1 MKFTMPNI
9 VRMYD
14 TDTAG
19 ILYFGQQFRFAND
32 ALEAMMEEGGFS
44 FFSMFK
50 QGDYGIVVVHAE
62 ADYKASLHVG
72 DHLTIE
78 AHVTHIG
85 TTSFEI
91 SYAILNAKDNSLA
104 GTVKTVHVA
113 IDVKTRTKLPIPP
126 AIRACLVH
134 FQLT

>member
-1 MKFTMPNI
+1 MTPKPFTMANT

-32 ALEAMMEEGGFS
+32 ALESMMHHCGFS
-44 FFSMFK
+44 FYTMFK
-50 QGDYGIVVVHAE
+50 EGQFGIVVVHAE

-72 DHLTIE
+72 DQLLVHTQ
-78 AHVTHIG
+78 VTHIG
-85 TTSFEI
+85 TTSFAL
-91 SYAILNAKDNSLA
+91 SYDIMKGDLLA

-113 IDVKTRTKLPIPP
+113 IDIATRNKIPIPS
-126 AIRACLVH
+126 AILSCLEQFKV
-134 FQLT
+134 